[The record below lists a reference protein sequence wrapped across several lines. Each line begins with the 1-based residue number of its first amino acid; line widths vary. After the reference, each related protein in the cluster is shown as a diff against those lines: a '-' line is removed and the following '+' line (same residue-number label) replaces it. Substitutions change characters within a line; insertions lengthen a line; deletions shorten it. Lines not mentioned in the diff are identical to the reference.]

1 MSYSSRGGSGY
12 GNNLLRRARKVQSRR
27 STHAKAIDAKL
38 KAPKARSVTQ
48 WLGAPNRYDLPTI
61 DTNKRKKR

>member
-1 MSYSSRGGSGY
+1 MSYRTKSGHGY

-27 STHAKAIDAKL
+27 SAHAKAIDQKL

-48 WLGAPNRYDLPTI
+48 WLSAPNRYDLPTV
-61 DTNKRKKR
+61 DTNKPQK